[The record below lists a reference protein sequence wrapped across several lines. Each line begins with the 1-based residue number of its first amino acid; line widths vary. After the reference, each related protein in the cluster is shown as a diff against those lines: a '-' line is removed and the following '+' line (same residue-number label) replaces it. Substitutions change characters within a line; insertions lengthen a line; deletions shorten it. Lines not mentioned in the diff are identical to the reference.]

1 MEISRPLVSQKAIG
15 CAMTV
20 HRALGPGLLESA
32 YSSCLARQF
41 TLDGVVFD
49 REVSIPVVYRG
60 VPIDCGYRVDF
71 LVEGTLVLELKAVDK
86 LLPVHSAQVATYMRL
101 LPAEYGLL
109 INFNVSVL
117 RHGLKRVLL

>member
-1 MEISRPLVSQKAIG
+1 LVSQKAIG